1 MHWISPANQE
11 TQDDYLNMLLG
22 DKSDFYQ
29 VLNDLGTKLNL
40 NGLVAY
46 HLTFI
51 AVSKC
56 TQGYIHSDFQG
67 VNGKAFNII
76 IPIQTAQNSKEEL
89 YVQDDTDYE
98 YIASYKY
105 KLNEGIALGDYAY
118 HATAPCDYTS
128 SEEMR
133 LAATIYVADVDRENV
148 ERIMVDYTQYYPP
161 VDEEYLM
168 SIAGLH
174 WRRDGGTAYIRK
186 Q

>member
-1 MHWISPANQE
+1 MHWISPTDQN
-11 TQDDYLNMLLG
+11 TQDDYLNMLLE
-22 DKSDFYQ
+22 SDFSE
-29 VLNDLGTKLNL
+29 VLHDLGTQMNL

-76 IPIQTAQNSKEEL
+76 IPIQTFSEQEEL
-89 YVQDDTDYE
+89 YVQDDTEYE
-98 YIASYKY
+98 YIASYRY
-105 KLNEGIALGDYAY
+105 KLNQGIALGDYAY
-118 HATAPCDYTS
+118 HATAPCDYT
-128 SEEMR
+128 EEKGMR
-133 LAATIYVADVDRENV
+133 LAATVYVADVNAENV

-168 SIAGLH
+168 SISGRH
-174 WRRDGGTAYIRK
+174 WKRDNESSYIRK